1 MMMFIQNDFKAV
13 KEAWNG
19 RRKICFDEQWTKSYI
34 LFIIKVLIYCSL
46 V

>member
-19 RRKICFDEQWTKSYI
+19 RRKMFWWTMD
-34 LFIIKVLIYCSL
+34 
-46 V
+46 